1 MNETVGKISLN
12 LVQNIQTKI
21 HCKPQSQI
29 SIIQT
34 GAYYGAATK
43 HRITFLYLCKNLL
56 LRFKEQIRMID
67 TPQLHEKTVH
77 FKKKSVYYL
86 IRIIYSR
93 L

>member
-1 MNETVGKISLN
+1 M
-12 LVQNIQTKI
+12 
-21 HCKPQSQI
+21 
-29 SIIQT
+29 
-34 GAYYGAATK
+34 K

-56 LRFKEQIRMID
+56 LHFKEQIRMID

-77 FKKKSVYYL
+77 FKNKKSAYYL